1 MRPMEIEMKVT
12 VEISIEAIEALLALL
27 ADTKQTPDLDQ
38 AMSDLRAAHEAI
50 LEEYWDAQ
58 GY

>member
-1 MRPMEIEMKVT
+1 MKAT
-12 VEISIEAIEALLALL
+12 VETSIEAIEALLALL
-27 ADTKQTPDLDQ
+27 AGTNRTPDLDQ
-38 AMSDLRAAHEAI
+38 AMSDLRSAYDAI

>member
-1 MRPMEIEMKVT
+1 MKVT

-27 ADTKQTPDLDQ
+27 ADTKRTPDLDQ